1 MKSPGF
7 EPSLQTAVK
16 YGVQQFQPDQAQFT
30 IKILFLNFD
39 NCHCGQKSIISFEN
53 SAISE
58 Y

>member
-39 NCHCGQKSIISFEN
+39 NIMSLWSKIDNII
-53 SAISE
+53 
-58 Y
+58 